1 MVKLLLLLVGGL
13 KFGKIALTGGTM
25 LLSLA
30 TYALIFGWGYA
41 AGFVLLLLVHE
52 MGHYIAARRR
62 GLNVGAPTFIPFIGA
77 WIELKEQPMD
87 VETEAYVA
95 FAGPFI
101 GTLGAFAVYFWA
113 RETDSRLLLA
123 VAYSGFFLNLINL
136 LPVSPLDG
144 GRITAILSPRIW
156 LLGAPIMLGLL
167 LYRPSPVLLLVA
179 LIAAPQVLKAWRHDP
194 NSPEAQAYYNAKLA
208 TRIEYG
214 AMYLGLTALL
224 AIMTYAVHGML
235 EGTRGGF

>member
-194 NSPEAQAYYNAKLA
+194 NSPEAQAYYNAKLE

-235 EGTRGGF
+235 EGSRGGF